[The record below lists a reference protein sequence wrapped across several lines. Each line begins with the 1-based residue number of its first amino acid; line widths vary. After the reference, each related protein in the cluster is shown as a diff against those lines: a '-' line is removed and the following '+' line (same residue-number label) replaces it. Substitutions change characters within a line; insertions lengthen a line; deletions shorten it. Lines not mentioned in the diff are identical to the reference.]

1 MSNWR
6 SMSGYGEAVEERA
19 GWRIEV
25 QARSVNL
32 KGLDVRV
39 RTQPRDLSWEHT
51 VARRF
56 QEKFGRGK
64 LEVQVQVGRPSAGAD
79 GVDWAALDRWRGRQ
93 RRIALRLKRGE
104 SPPAWLTGG
113 DESERPTLAEADLL
127 AVVDQAAE
135 ALDAS
140 RRAEGAALRAV
151 VAGQLEAIA
160 GLAATLRDLRNRER
174 EQRVTD
180 VRERLTKFREFGLDP
195 ADERRLQEEVGLLL
209 MRGDATEE
217 LDRLDMHL
225 AAARLLLDD
234 DGPVGRKLD
243 VLAQEFGREAHTAS
257 AKSLLPEGRQAAVEL
272 RSVVEQM
279 REQVQNIE

>member
-1 MSNWR
+1 MTQWC

-32 KGLDVRV
+32 KGVDVRV
-39 RTQPRDLSWEHT
+39 RTQPRDLSWEHA
-51 VARRF
+51 VSRRF
-56 QEKFGRGK
+56 QAKFSRGK
-64 LEVQVQVGRPSAGAD
+64 LEVQVQVTRPSAGSD
-79 GVDWAALDRWRGRQ
+79 GIDWAALDRWRGRQ
-93 RRIALRLKRGE
+93 RRIALRLKPGE
-104 SPPAWLTGG
+104 QPPLWLTGG
-113 DESERPTLAEADLL
+113 DDAERPTLAEADLL
-127 AVVDQAAE
+127 AVVDQAAQ
-135 ALDAS
+135 ALDTS
-140 RRAEGAALRAV
+140 RRAEGSALHAV
-151 VAGQLEAIA
+151 VSAQIAAIA
-160 GLAATLRDLRNRER
+160 GYAETLRELRTRER
-174 EQRVTD
+174 EQRVLD
-180 VRERLTKFREFGLDP
+180 VRERLAKFREFGLDP

-225 AAARLLLDD
+225 AAARALLAD

-272 RSVVEQM
+272 RAVVEQM